1 MGKAMKK
8 KPRPVRVP
16 CPSGEDATPQ
26 RLAHGDHEL
35 SAGIIDRAGER
46 TPLVRKFRSSHLD
59 RLHKSHAIDQ
69 AQWFAGNWY
78 REQYARG
85 ATVMRVVASYGEHT
99 GAGTHPGDFGYGLP
113 RQEAQVRA
121 RERWRRARDEMPMTE
136 WGFMDRFLLHD
147 DLPRYKGATFM
158 RSMAQIRRNLDV
170 LVQHL
175 KVSHMAQERA

>member
-85 ATVMRVVASYGEHT
+85 ATAMRVVAPYGEHT

-121 RERWRRARDEMPMTE
+121 RDMWRRARDQWTPAQQ
-136 WGFMDRFLLHD
+136 GYMDRLLIRD
-147 DLPRYKGATFM
+147 DMPRYGG
-158 RSMAQIRRNLDV
+158 REAQRNLAFIRSALDTLAMYLRV
-170 LVQHL
+170 
-175 KVSHMAQERA
+175 A